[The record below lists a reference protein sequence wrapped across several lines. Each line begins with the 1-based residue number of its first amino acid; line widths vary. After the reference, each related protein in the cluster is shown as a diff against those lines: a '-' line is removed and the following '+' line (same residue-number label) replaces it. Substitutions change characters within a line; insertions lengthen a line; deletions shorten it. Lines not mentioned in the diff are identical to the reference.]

1 MYTVLKIANL
11 KASFPHMPRGISRWS
26 LILLFLYIQT
36 FASEEKDQPDLFF
49 GVDAL
54 SIEESGISK
63 WLEKKYPDFLE
74 WVKEWGEDI
83 NQSNE
88 FYEAMDLL
96 EEDFSKIEFVMSGL
110 DYWLTN
116 KTNTKSI
123 GQEIGFSI
131 GLAAGKPMNPKKFYF

>member
-1 MYTVLKIANL
+1 MAGKEV
-11 KASFPHMPRGISRWS
+11 S
-26 LILLFLYIQT
+26 
-36 FASEEKDQPDLFF
+36 
-49 GVDAL
+49 
-54 SIEESGISK
+54 
-63 WLEKKYPDFLE
+63 DFRE
-74 WVKEWGEDI
+74 WAKEWGEDI

-131 GLAAGKPMNPKKFYF
+131 GLTAENP